1 MKGAFTYNLIFMY
14 RIYINYTPYARHVH
28 IWVPVFVAG
37 KDKISKSRA
46 GRRARRQLSLRLLAK
61 ALAQRGIEKQNKE
74 IMRRQK
80 CGRIR
85 DETVRITNLPED
97 TEEVEILELVG
108 EVGHVKGIYM
118 VRNPSGVF
126 IGNVYVFFADIKDAQ
141 RAIDVLDGF
150 GYDNMILSVSWAP
163 SITS

>member
-1 MKGAFTYNLIFMY
+1 MK
-14 RIYINYTPYARHVH
+14 
-28 IWVPVFVAG
+28 G
-37 KDKISKSRA
+37 KDKTSKSRA

-61 ALAQRGIEKQNKE
+61 ALAQRDIEKQNKE
-74 IMRRQK
+74 TIRRQK

-85 DETVRITNLPED
+85 DETVRITNMPED

-108 EVGHVKGIYM
+108 EFGHVKGIYM

-126 IGNVYVFFADIKDAQ
+126 VGNVYVFFADIKDAQ

-150 GYDNMILSVSWAP
+150 RYDHMILYVSWAP
-163 SITS
+163 SINSPH